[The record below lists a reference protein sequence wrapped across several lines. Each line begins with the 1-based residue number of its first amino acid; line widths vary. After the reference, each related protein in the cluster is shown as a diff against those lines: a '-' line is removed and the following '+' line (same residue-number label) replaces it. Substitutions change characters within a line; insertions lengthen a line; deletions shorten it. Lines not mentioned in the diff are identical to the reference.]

1 MYWYREVETV
11 FLLINL
17 TKWCCYDKDK
27 DMTMGTVIDDDDDD
41 SYTYLLLMHSL
52 LHTYY

>member
-1 MYWYREVETV
+1 METV
-11 FLLINL
+11 FFLINL

-41 SYTYLLLMHSL
+41 DDSYTYILLMHSL
-52 LHTYY
+52 LHTIK